1 MYSTKLSKGQFEI
14 QFEKPN
20 DNIFDVKQV
29 HGDHVVS
36 ISELSK
42 NKEIEA
48 DGIIASWDQRPF
60 TLAIKTAD
68 CLPIVIL
75 GEKGVAHLHA
85 GWRGVYQQIYLN
97 PEVKA
102 LNPTHYYIGPHIRQ
116 CCFEVQED
124 FKQNFPNSSQYF
136 LTKDQKVYFSLTQKV
151 IDDLESNYPGIEAQL
166 ASECTCCDQ
175 QFFSYRRDATAKRNW
190 NLYHYT
196 SNL

>member
-1 MYSTKLSKGQFEI
+1 MYSTKLSKGMFEI
-14 QFEKPN
+14 HFQEPQLSFYQ
-20 DNIFDVKQV
+20 VKQV

-36 ISELSK
+36 ISENTSI
-42 NKEIEA
+42 NEIEA
-48 DGIIASWDQRPF
+48 DGIIALWNQGPF

-68 CLPIVIL
+68 CLPITIM

-85 GWRGVYQQIYLN
+85 GWRGVHQQIYLN
-97 PEVKA
+97 PQVKK

-136 LTKDQKVYFSLTQKV
+136 SSKDQKIYFSLTQKV
-151 IDDLESNYPGIEAQL
+151 IDDLESNYPGIKSQVAN
-166 ASECTCCDQ
+166 ECTCCDL